1 MGPTDT
7 GRCGVDRSVLCRLC
21 LVPEERKR
29 GSSGLCA
36 VRASRRT
43 SRRYFKGRQ
52 LEEREREI
60 SNKALL
66 AGFRGLWIGFIGFV
80 LPFGFIKG
88 WDTSVTK
95 PMWALSSAIWWAA
108 MLVLRVEAITTLVVY
123 RRGAHV

>member
-1 MGPTDT
+1 M
-7 GRCGVDRSVLCRLC
+7 
-21 LVPEERKR
+21 
-29 GSSGLCA
+29 
-36 VRASRRT
+36 
-43 SRRYFKGRQ
+43 
-52 LEEREREI
+52 EEREREI

-88 WDTSVTK
+88 CDTSVTM

>member
-1 MGPTDT
+1 MDP

-21 LVPEERKR
+21 LAPEERKR

-36 VRASRRT
+36 VGASRRT

-60 SNKALL
+60 STSASGGISGTVDWFHRLCAAIRVHPRMGHVRDHADVGALL
-66 AGFRGLWIGFIGFV
+66 GHLVGR
-80 LPFGFIKG
+80 
-88 WDTSVTK
+88 D
-95 PMWALSSAIWWAA
+95 
-108 MLVLRVEAITTLVVY
+108 MLVLRLEAITTLVVY